1 MPRVQRR
8 RQPTNRLPER
18 KGPLPDALPSEPVSD
33 ATAGSESEGAPAFG
47 VVVVNWN
54 NAAET
59 MACVETLDASNPPPQ
74 HVVIV
79 DNGSVD
85 DSIERLEAWADE
97 HWIWRLAGTSSES
110 AKSRNGVPWLIIA
123 RAGANRGFAG
133 GSNVGIRYLQ
143 QRTSVS
149 HFVLLNNDASIA
161 PDFFTEI
168 ARAIS
173 THPDAGLLTG
183 TIFEDPDRGRVWYAG
198 GVEYSMRALMQHKYD
213 VPISAEPVPTEFI
226 TGCAMVVSRKLVETI
241 GPLAECYFPA
251 YWEDG
256 EYSYRAREAGFPV
269 LYVPKAIAYHKVG
282 ATVNDAGEALDLDH
296 TKNRLRVFFV
306 RRNYHGLKKGAAL
319 GYLAVTKPGRA
330 LLETLKGRPRMG
342 WAILSGTV
350 AGFVSPEAKR

>member
-1 MPRVQRR
+1 
-8 RQPTNRLPER
+8 
-18 KGPLPDALPSEPVSD
+18 
-33 ATAGSESEGAPAFG
+33 
-47 VVVVNWN
+47 
-54 NAAET
+54 
-59 MACVETLDASNPPPQ
+59 MACVENLDASEPPPA

-85 DSIERLEAWADE
+85 DSIEQLEAWADE
-97 HWIWRLAGTSSES
+97 HWIWRLGGAS
-110 AKSRNGVPWLIIA
+110 ADSTRMGDGVPWLIIA

-143 QRTSVS
+143 QRTTVS
-149 HFVLLNNDASIA
+149 HFLLLNNDASIA
-161 PDFFTEI
+161 PDFFIEI
-168 ARAIS
+168 THAIAQ
-173 THPDAGLLTG
+173 HPEAGLLTG
-183 TIFEDPDRGRVWYAG
+183 TIFEDPDRERVWYAG
-198 GVEYSMRALMQHKYD
+198 GVEYSYRALMQHKHQ
-213 VPISAEPVPTEFI
+213 VPDSGEPIPTEFI
-226 TGCAMVVSRKLVETI
+226 TGCAMVVSRKLVEAI

-269 LYVPKAIAYHKVG
+269 LYAPKAVAYHKVG
-282 ATVNDAGEALDLDH
+282 ATVNDAEATLDLDH

-330 LLETLKGRPRMG
+330 LIETLKGRPRIG

-350 AGFVSPEAKR
+350 AGFISPEAKR

>member
-1 MPRVQRR
+1 M
-8 RQPTNRLPER
+8 RQLPGR
-18 KGPLPDALPSEPVSD
+18 KGQLPDTLDSELARSD
-33 ATAGSESEGAPAFG
+33 AGGAAAGGPTFG

-54 NAAET
+54 NASET
-59 MACVETLDASNPPPQ
+59 MACVETLDAAVPPPD
-74 HVVIV
+74 HVVVV

-97 HWIWRLAGTSSES
+97 NWIWRLAGTSAES
-110 AKSRNGVPWLIIA
+110 RKRGDGAPWLVIA

-143 QRTSVS
+143 QRTTVS
-149 HFVLLNNDASIA
+149 HFLLLNNDASIS

-168 ARAIS
+168 SRAIQRYP
-173 THPDAGLLTG
+173 HAGLLTG
-183 TIFEDPDRGRVWYAG
+183 TIFEDPDRERVWYAG
-198 GVEYSMRALMQHKYD
+198 GVEYSLRALMQHKYE
-213 VPISAEPVPTEFI
+213 VPDSVEPVPTDFI
-226 TGCAMVVSRKLVETI
+226 TGCAMVVSRELVESI

-256 EYSYRAREAGFPV
+256 EYSYRARRAGFPV
-269 LYVPKAIAYHKVG
+269 LYAPRAVAYHKVG
-282 ATVNDAGEALDLDH
+282 ATVNGADATLNLDH
-296 TKNRLRVFFV
+296 CKNRLRVFFV

-330 LLETLKGRPRMG
+330 LLETLKGRPRTG